1 MPEGHSIAR
10 IARQQRRSIV
20 GKRLD
25 VSSPQGRFADGA
37 AAVSGRALDRIETL
51 GKHLFYHFAGPTIV
65 HVHLGMYGKFRNRRV
80 PKAGNVPEPMGQVRM
95 RLLPIESPQTVIDL
109 SGPTAC
115 DVLTDAAA
123 QTIRDRIG
131 PDLLD
136 PDADAGRAWDR
147 ISKSRAPIGTLLM
160 DQSVLCGI
168 GNAYRAEVL
177 YRQAMH
183 PLRPGKSL
191 SRQEFDALWADAAG
205 LLRLGV
211 KHGNMLCVDPEEL
224 GKPLSEATRG
234 DRFQVYRRDTCR
246 RCGAA
251 VEELKLAGRRC
262 FHCPAEQREIHE

>member
-10 IARQQRRSIV
+10 IANQQRRSIA
-20 GKRLD
+20 GKILG
-25 VSSPQGRFADGA
+25 VSSPQGRFTDGA
-37 AAVSGRALDRIETL
+37 ELVSGRKLGKIETL
-51 GKHLFYHFAGPTIV
+51 GKHLFYHFGQGTIV

-80 PKAGNVPEPMGQVRM
+80 PKGGPVPEPMGQVRM
-95 RLLPIESPQTVIDL
+95 RLLPAESPRKVIDL

-115 DVLTDAAA
+115 DVLSEAEV

-136 PDADAGRAWDR
+136 PTADPQRAWDR

-177 YRQAMH
+177 YRQKMH

-211 KHGNMLCVDPEEL
+211 KHGNMLCVDPAEL
-224 GKPLSEATRG
+224 GKPLSEATRE
-234 DRFQVYRRDTCR
+234 DRFQVYRRDFCR
-246 RCGAA
+246 RCGSA
-251 VEELKLAGRRC
+251 VEELRLAGRRC
-262 FHCPAEQREIHE
+262 FHCPEEQKL